1 VDRVVYLLWFVNE
14 MAEREDAELL
24 IGVYYREAEAKA
36 AIQRLKN
43 KPGFVNFPEGFQVHP
58 YELDRDHWTEGFLVV
73 DD

>member
-1 VDRVVYLLWFVNE
+1 
-14 MAEREDAELL
+14 
-24 IGVYYREAEAKA
+24 VYYREAEAKA